1 MKSTSWATGLS
12 VSGDGVGV
20 LAHAGGTAVRLLA
33 EQVGLTRELSGR
45 VDPSRVRA
53 GA

>member
-20 LAHAGGTAVRLLA
+20 VAHAGGVAVRLLA
-33 EQVGLTRELSGR
+33 EQLGLTVLDEDGFRTLLEGGS
-45 VDPSRVRA
+45 V
-53 GA
+53 